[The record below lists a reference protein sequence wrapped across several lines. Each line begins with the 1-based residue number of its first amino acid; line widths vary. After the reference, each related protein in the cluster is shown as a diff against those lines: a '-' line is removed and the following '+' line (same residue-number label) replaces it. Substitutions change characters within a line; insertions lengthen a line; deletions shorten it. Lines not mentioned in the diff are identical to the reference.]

1 MAMMQP
7 IVSLIIVTRILLP
20 IDYLMLST
28 TWLVIVIDIAAKLLL
43 NEAVLARV
51 GHGARDHELFT
62 LRLCL
67 EWHLL
72 AIFSIIVASSLLK
85 PLDLKVLGLLSDL
98 CEVVTRVALLGTA
111 KAIATVLA
119 IFELS
124 SIICSLVVTEL
135 LLVRIWRTVEAI
147 LASAASTQV
156 LNFRLLLA
164 ILKVI
169 FAAIPSELRLRLVV
183 VCTVRPCSWCKVS
196 IIPDRCLGFAS
207 TASSATAGR
216 INRSLAILGV
226 TELILFLVEVVTL
239 EIVSLFGPTIV
250 ASSTS

>member
-1 MAMMQP
+1 MAMMKP

-98 CEVVTRVALLGTA
+98 CEVVTWVALLGTA

-119 IFELS
+119 ILELS
-124 SIICSLVVTEL
+124 SIICSILSSLVVTEL
-135 LLVRIWRTVEAI
+135 LLVRIGWTVEAI
-147 LASAASTQV
+147 LAPAATTQV
-156 LNFRLLLA
+156 LNSRLLLA
-164 ILKVI
+164 ILKVVL
-169 FAAIPSELRLRLVV
+169 AAVLGEL
-183 VCTVRPCSWCKVS
+183 
-196 IIPDRCLGFAS
+196 
-207 TASSATAGR
+207 
-216 INRSLAILGV
+216 
-226 TELILFLVEVVTL
+226 
-239 EIVSLFGPTIV
+239 
-250 ASSTS
+250 